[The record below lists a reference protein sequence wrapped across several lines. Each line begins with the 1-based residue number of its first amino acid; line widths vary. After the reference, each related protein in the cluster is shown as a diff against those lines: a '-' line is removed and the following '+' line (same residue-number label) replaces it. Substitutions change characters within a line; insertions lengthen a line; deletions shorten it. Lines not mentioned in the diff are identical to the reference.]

1 MIYTK
6 DRKTAPLLD
15 PLRHLGPK
23 RRKLMD
29 ESWAGLFRKHILC
42 ELPVNRI
49 TPYFTAGFGRPTKE
63 LYTVLGALILQ
74 QMHDLSDD
82 ETVSQLAFNLQWH
95 YALDI
100 IAESDEAT
108 YICPKT
114 LWNMRKIMTD
124 HEMDTVLFHQITDNL
139 ARVFEVDTTKQRID
153 SFHIKS
159 NMRRLGRIGIF
170 VRSIHKFLRN
180 LRRKHKQIFETLAQD
195 LVDKYL
201 SKKALACFSMVK
213 PSDSERTLASISR
226 DLFELVQRFS
236 DQPDVSCMH
245 SYQLLARVLRE
256 QCTIAESSDGK
267 PLEVSLRPSKEIS
280 SGSLQNPSDPDAGYS
295 GHKGQGYQL
304 QVMETY
310 CDQQDEEAKSKILTL
325 ITHLQVEPACDSD
338 AHALIPALKSA
349 KDRGLAPEEVLAD
362 SLYGS
367 DENCEDA
374 RTMGVQLISPPK
386 GSPRQSRVSLWEFEF
401 SEKGEVTCCPKG
413 QAPVRVR
420 TRKNRHSAAFNSGHC
435 LKCPLIDDC
444 PIKRGKGYHY
454 LRYDDK
460 ALRIARRRASQE
472 SPEFK
477 DRYRWRAGI
486 EGTISAYDARTGVKQ
501 LRVRGCKAVRFCATL
516 KATGVNIFR
525 ASAVQKAIS
534 YGVEALEMGKSGRYA
549 ISSIFKEHFGTIW
562 GQLRNIFAS
571 SAYNY
576 GFELKIAG

>member
-6 DRKTAPLLD
+6 DRKTAPLFD
-15 PLRHLGPK
+15 PLKHLGPK

-42 ELPVNRI
+42 ELPVNRVI
-49 TPYFTAGFGRPTKE
+49 PFFTDGFGRPTKE

-74 QMHDLSDD
+74 QMHDLSDE

-100 IAESDEAT
+100 TADSDEAT

-114 LWNMRKIMTD
+114 LWNMRKIVTD
-124 HEMDTVLFHQITDNL
+124 HGLDTVLFHQITDKL
-139 ARVFEVDTTKQRID
+139 ARVFQVDTTKQRID
-153 SFHIKS
+153 SFHIRS
-159 NMRRLGRIGIF
+159 NMCRLGRIGIF

-180 LRRKHKQIFETLAQD
+180 LRYKHRQIFETLEQD
-195 LVDKYL
+195 LVDRYL
-201 SKKALACFSMVK
+201 SKKALSCFSMVK

-236 DQPDVSCMH
+236 DQPDVRCMH
-245 SYQLLARVLRE
+245 SYQLLVRVLRE
-256 QCTIAESSDGK
+256 QCTVTEPSDGK
-267 PLEVSLRPSKEIS
+267 PVEVSLKPSREIS

-295 GHKGQGYQL
+295 GHKGQGYQI

-310 CDQQDEEAKSKILTL
+310 CDKEDKEVKSKTLNL
-325 ITHLQVEPACDSD
+325 ITHLAVEPACEDD
-338 AHALIPALKSA
+338 VHALVPALKSS

-374 RTMGVQLISPPK
+374 RAMGVEVISPAK
-386 GSPRQSRVSLWEFEF
+386 GSPKQGSVSLSEFEF
-401 SEKGEVTCCPKG
+401 SEKAELIRCPKG
-413 QAPVRVR
+413 HAPLRVR
-420 TRKNRHSAAFNSGHC
+420 TKKNRHSAAFNSGHC
-435 LKCPLIDDC
+435 LSCPLIDDC
-444 PIKRGKGYHY
+444 PVKRGKGYHY

-460 ALRIARRRASQE
+460 ALRIARRRTSQQ
-472 SPEFK
+472 SPQFK

-486 EGTISAYDARTGVKQ
+486 EGTISAYDIRTGVKH
-501 LRVRGCKAVRFCATL
+501 LRVRGHKAVRFCATL
-516 KATGVNIFR
+516 KGTGVNIFR

-534 YGVEALEMGKSGRYA
+534 YGQQALEMGKSALYSV
-549 ISSIFKEHFGTIW
+549 SSIFKEHFGTIW
-562 GQLRNIFAS
+562 GQLRNIFAPF
-571 SAYNY
+571 AYNY

>member
-6 DRKTAPLLD
+6 DRKTAPLFN

-23 RRKLMD
+23 RCKLMD

-49 TPYFTAGFGRPTKE
+49 TPYFTDGFGRPTKE

-74 QMHDLSDD
+74 QMHDLSDE

-100 IAESDEAT
+100 TEDSDEAT

-114 LWNMRKIMTD
+114 LWNMRKIMID
-124 HEMDTVLFHQITDNL
+124 HGLDTVLFHQITDKL
-139 ARVFEVDTTKQRID
+139 ARVFQVDTTKQRID
-153 SFHIKS
+153 SFHIRS

-180 LRRKHKQIFETLAQD
+180 LRHKYRQIFETLEQD
-195 LVDKYL
+195 FVDRYL
-201 SKKALACFSMVK
+201 SKRALSCFSMVK

-226 DLFELVQRFS
+226 DLFELAQRFS
-236 DQPDVSCMH
+236 DQPDVRYMH
-245 SYQLLARVLRE
+245 SYQVLVRVLRE
-256 QCTIAESSDGK
+256 QCTLTESSDGE
-267 PLEVSLRPSKEIS
+267 PVEVSLKPSKEIS

-310 CDQQDEEAKSKILTL
+310 CDQEDKEVKSKTLNL
-325 ITHLQVEPACDSD
+325 ITHLEVEPACEDD
-338 AHALIPALKSA
+338 AHALIPALKSS
-349 KDRGLAPEEVLAD
+349 KDHGLAPEEVLAD

-374 RTMGVQLISPPK
+374 RAMGVEVISPAK
-386 GSPRQSRVSLWEFEF
+386 GSPKQGAMSLSEFEF
-401 SEKGEVTCCPKG
+401 SEKAELIHCPKG
-413 QAPVRVR
+413 HAPLRVR
-420 TRKNRHSAAFNSGHC
+420 TNKNRHSAAFNSGHC
-435 LKCPLIDDC
+435 LKCPLLDDC
-444 PIKRGKGYHY
+444 PVKRGKGYHY

-460 ALRIARRRASQE
+460 ALRIARRRASQQ
-472 SPEFK
+472 SPQFK

-486 EGTISAYDARTGVKQ
+486 EGTISAYDTRTGVKH
-501 LRVRGCKAVRFCATL
+501 LRVRGHKAVRFCATL
-516 KATGVNIFR
+516 KGTGVNIFR
-525 ASAVQKAIS
+525 ASTVQKAIS
-534 YGVEALEMGKSGRYA
+534 CAEEALEMGKSGLYRV
-549 ISSIFKEHFGTIW
+549 SPIFKEHLGTIW
-562 GQLRNIFAS
+562 GQLRNIFTPF
-571 SAYNY
+571 AYNY
-576 GFELKIAG
+576 GFEPKLAE